1 MVDKNKISP
10 AKAKR
15 IANKAAGIEPE
26 KKKVTKKKVT
36 KKKVAKK
43 KAVRKKTVSK
53 KEAQELAKQV
63 AGIKPAKKKVA
74 KKKAVRKKK
83 PAKKGA
89 GYETA
94 GSPTKYHSRL
104 DDVAYRMTLAGATDK
119 ELAELFKVSKTTI
132 YAWKEKYPSFCDA
145 IDNGK
150 GLADGNVAFAAY
162 KRATGYE
169 YYTNKER
176 LVNEQ
181 VVTLTDTRHVPA
193 DPTMIKMWLNN
204 RRPLNWRD
212 KADVDVNIRLD
223 ERSLEEIQEYR
234 KSLERKIAALK
245 SDIESEDD

>member
-26 KKKVTKKKVT
+26 KKKVT
-36 KKKVAKK
+36 
-43 KAVRKKTVSK
+43 KKTVSK

-162 KRATGYE
+162 NRAVGYNHTTTKDRVINDE
-169 YYTNKER
+169 
-176 LVNEQ
+176 
-181 VVTLTDTRHVPA
+181 VVKLEEVRHYPA
-193 DPTMIKMWLNN
+193 EPQMIKMWLTN
-204 RRPLNWRD
+204 RRPKEWRE
-212 KADVDVNIRLD
+212 KADVDVTVNL
-223 ERSLEEIQEYR
+223 ENKTLEEIREHR
-234 KSLERKIAALK
+234 KNLQRKIDAMHNGA
-245 SDIESEDD
+245 DDTDD